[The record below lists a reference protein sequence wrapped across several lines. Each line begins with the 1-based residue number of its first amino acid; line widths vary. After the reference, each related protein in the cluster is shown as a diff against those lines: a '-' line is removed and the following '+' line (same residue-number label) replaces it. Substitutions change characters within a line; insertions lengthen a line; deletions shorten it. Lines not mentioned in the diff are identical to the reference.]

1 MRAFFYE
8 KQKVALSRG
17 KILLSYMG
25 LLCVMET
32 RTYWVGPLGEGCHV
46 SAMYVEYRKKIL
58 RICAR
63 GIVHGGKHH
72 RPEMFCAQAKGQK
85 ESVRGVKGGH
95 GNGLPQT
102 LYKESKITVYLT
114 RRMPKVTHKF

>member
-32 RTYWVGPLGEGCHV
+32 RTYWVGPLGKGYHV
-46 SAMYVEYRKKIL
+46 SAMYVEYRKKYY
-58 RICAR
+58 
-63 GIVHGGKHH
+63 GYVHGGLYTEANITDL
-72 RPEMFCAQAKGQK
+72 RC
-85 ESVRGVKGGH
+85 SVRR
-95 GNGLPQT
+95 Q
-102 LYKESKITVYLT
+102 
-114 RRMPKVTHKF
+114 KVRKNPYAG